1 MYLIVV
7 VRNSLIFIN
16 GFEWE
21 FSIDILNGHI
31 FLSSSQNGKI
41 KLRCR
46 NWEISK
52 GYLNKKKW
60 GRLIL
65 EEYT

>member
-1 MYLIVV
+1 MYLTVV
-7 VRNSLIFIN
+7 VKNSLIFIN

-41 KLRCR
+41 KLTQPKLR
-46 NWEISK
+46 NFK
-52 GYLNKKKW
+52 
-60 GRLIL
+60 RIL
-65 EEYT
+65 EYEEMG

>member
-21 FSIDILNGHI
+21 FSIDILNRHI

-41 KLRCR
+41 KPRCQ
-46 NWEISK
+46 NWEISRD
-52 GYLNKKKW
+52 LNKKKW